1 MGANRPGTRRTQRL
15 NRHRKEMNR
24 LLKKAEAAAAAKQ
37 APVEV
42 KKS

>member
-24 LLKKAEAAAAAKQ
+24 LIKKAEAAEAAKQ
-37 APVEV
+37 QPAEA